1 LRIALGTAQ
10 FGLSYGI
17 ANSEGQISQSS
28 ALEILEYC
36 KFIGLDTLDTAIAYG
51 ESEQCLGSVGVTSF
65 NVITKLPSIPEDC
78 EDIENWIMEEVN
90 ASIFR
95 LNGMS
100 LYGLM
105 LHRPEQLLGPYGQ
118 EIMSA
123 LCSLKKLGIVQKIG
137 ISVYSPDEFT
147 ALFSEYD
154 FDIVQCPFNL
164 IDRRLVNSGWLEK
177 LKLLGVEVH
186 VRSSFLQGLLL
197 MPRDKIPDQFRA
209 WDSLWDDWHEW
220 LVKHA
225 VSPVDA
231 CIAYVLSHC
240 NIDQVVVGVDS
251 KLQLEQIV
259 SAIECNSI
267 KAFPDINSLDSNLIN
282 PNNWK
287 TT

>member
-1 LRIALGTAQ
+1 MTPKIK
-10 FGLSYGI
+10 
-17 ANSEGQISQSS
+17 
-28 ALEILEYC
+28 ILET
-36 KFIGLDTLDTAIAYG
+36 IRQG
-51 ESEQCLGSVGVTSF
+51 
-65 NVITKLPSIPEDC
+65 
-78 EDIENWIMEEVN
+78 
-90 ASIFR
+90 
-95 LNGMS
+95 
-100 LYGLM
+100 
-105 LHRPEQLLGPYGQ
+105 
-118 EIMSA
+118 
-123 LCSLKKLGIVQKIG
+123 KIG
-137 ISVYSPDEFT
+137 GGETHVLDLIGNMDRSRFEPIVLSFT
-147 ALFSEYD
+147 EGPM
-154 FDIVQCPFNL
+154 V
-164 IDRRLVNSGWLEK
+164 DRVK
-177 LKLLGVEVH
+177 ALGVEVH

>member
-1 LRIALGTAQ
+1 L
-10 FGLSYGI
+10 
-17 ANSEGQISQSS
+17 ANTKGQISQSS
-28 ALEILEYC
+28 AMEILEYC

-51 ESEQCLGSVGVTSF
+51 ESEQCLGNIGVTNF
-65 NVITKLPSIPEDC
+65 NVITKLPLIPEGC
-78 EDIENWIMEEVN
+78 ADIENWIMEEVN
-90 ASIFR
+90 ASISR
-95 LNGMS
+95 LNGIT

-118 EIMSA
+118 EIMLA
-123 LCSLKKLGIVQKIG
+123 LLSVKKSGIVQKIG

-147 ALFSEYD
+147 KLFSEYN

-164 IDRRLVNSGWLEK
+164 IDRRLVSSGWLEK
-177 LKLLGVEVH
+177 LKMLGVEVH

-197 MPRDKIPDQFRA
+197 MPRDQIPDQFRI

-220 LVKHA
+220 LIKHA

-259 SAIECNSI
+259 SAIESVSI
-267 KAFPDINSLDSNLIN
+267 SAFPDISSLDSNLIN
-282 PNNWK
+282 PNNWR
-287 TT
+287 TA

>member
-1 LRIALGTAQ
+1 MRLALGTAQ
-10 FGLSYGI
+10 FGLDYGL
-17 ANSEGQISQSS
+17 ANTKGQISQSS
-28 ALEILEYC
+28 AMEILKYC

-51 ESEQCLGSVGVTSF
+51 ESEQCLGNIGVTNF
-65 NVITKLPSIPEDC
+65 NVITKLPLIPEGC
-78 EDIENWIMEEVN
+78 ADIENWIMEEVN
-90 ASIFR
+90 ASISR
-95 LNGMS
+95 LNGIT

-118 EIMSA
+118 EIMLA
-123 LCSLKKLGIVQKIG
+123 LLSMKKSGIVQKIG

-147 ALFSEYD
+147 KLFSEYN

-164 IDRRLVNSGWLEK
+164 IDRRLVSSGWLEK
-177 LKLLGVEVH
+177 LKMLGVEVH

-197 MPRDKIPDQFRA
+197 MPRDQIPDQFRI

-220 LVKHA
+220 LIKHA

-259 SAIECNSI
+259 SAIESVSI
-267 KAFPDINSLDSNLIN
+267 SAFPDISSLDSNLIN
-282 PNNWK
+282 PNNWR
-287 TT
+287 TA

>member
-1 LRIALGTAQ
+1 MRLALGTAQ
-10 FGLSYGI
+10 FGLAYGL
-17 ANSEGQISQSS
+17 ANAEGQISQSS
-28 ALEILEYC
+28 ALEIIEYC
-36 KFIGLDTLDTAIAYG
+36 KLIGLDTLDTAIAYG
-51 ESEQCLGSVGVTSF
+51 ESEQCLGSAGVTNF
-65 NVITKLPSIPEDC
+65 NVITKLPCIPESC
-78 EDIENWIMEEVN
+78 ADIENWIMEEVD
-90 ASIFR
+90 ASISR
-95 LNGMS
+95 LNSIS

-105 LHRPEQLLGPYGQ
+105 LHRPEQLLGPSGQ

-123 LCSLKKLGIVQKIG
+123 LWSLKKSGIVQKIG

-147 ALFSEYD
+147 ALFSEYS

-164 IDRRLVNSGWLEK
+164 IDRRLVSSGWLEK
-177 LKLLGVEVH
+177 LKMLGVEVH

-197 MPRDKIPDQFRA
+197 MPRDKIPAQFSA

-231 CIAYVLSHC
+231 CIAFVLSHC

-251 KLQLEQIV
+251 KFQLEQIV
-259 SAIECNSI
+259 SAIECISI
-267 KAFPDINSLDSNLIN
+267 KGFPDISSLDSNLIN

-287 TT
+287 TA